1 MNPDGFKSTHF
12 LLIEDDPYHADL
24 ISVAFQEHGPS
35 NTLTHVPDGAEAL
48 NYLQRIEGSSDAAR
62 PDVILLDLK
71 LPKVDGHEVLSQLK
85 QNRTLRTIPVVI
97 LTTSDSDADRA
108 KAYANSVNS
117 YVIKP
122 IEFDRFKKMITDLR
136 YYWSTWNQSPVRPVA
151 IG

>member
-1 MNPDGFKSTHF
+1 MNPDGLKPTHF

-24 ISVAFQEHGPS
+24 ICLAFQERGPS
-35 NTLTHVPDGAEAL
+35 NTLTHVSDGVEAL
-48 NYLQRIEGSSDAAR
+48 NYLQRIERSSDAVR

-71 LPKVDGHEVLSQLK
+71 LPKVDGHEVLNQLK
-85 QNRTLRTIPVVI
+85 QNQALRTIPVVI
-97 LTTSDSDADRA
+97 LTTSDSDADRT

-136 YYWSTWNQSPVRPVA
+136 HYWSTWNQSPVRPAA